1 MAVWN
6 NSALSRDQIREK
18 KREALVMQAAQEF
31 RKRGY
36 HATSMGD
43 IADSLGVTKGALYRY
58 VKSKDEVLYECF
70 MHSNSLAEEALKQV
84 AALDAGPAEK
94 LQRFLEE
101 FMERYLNSNL
111 AGGAMIEIDALLPD
125 QRRRVVKGRDAV
137 DRQLRELIQLGI
149 KEGSIVD
156 ESPKLIIFSFM
167 GTINWIP
174 SWHKPDGEFS
184 TQEIAKRM
192 ASIMTQGI
200 RSRPGE
206 VNQNTKKSDPR
217 ERASASRPLAKTRS
231 RKAAATG

>member
-6 NSALSRDQIREK
+6 NNALSRDQIREK

-70 MHSNSLAEEALKQV
+70 MHSNALAQEALDRVSTLHV
-84 AALDAGPAEK
+84 APAEK
-94 LQRFLEE
+94 LQGFLEE
-101 FMERYLNSNL
+101 FIERYLMSNL
-111 AGGAMIEIDALLPD
+111 AGGAMIEIDALLPE
-125 QRRRVVKGRDAV
+125 QRRRVVKGRDAI
-137 DRQLRELIQLGI
+137 DRQLRDLIQLGI
-149 KEGSIVD
+149 KDGSIID

-174 SWHKPDGEFS
+174 SWYKPEGEF
-184 TQEIAKRM
+184 TTEEIAKRM
-192 ASIMTQGI
+192 AGIMIQGI
-200 RSRPGE
+200 RSRSKA
-206 VNQNTKKSDPR
+206 VRNTAKPR
-217 ERASASRPLAKTRS
+217 TRKTEGAS
-231 RKAAATG
+231 